1 MSAMELKKSEMELAK
16 VGAARLE
23 LEYKIM
29 EREEEIQR
37 IRSHIKIQLD
47 KEKELA
53 DKIAVLK
60 GE

>member
-1 MSAMELKKSEMELAK
+1 MSAIELKKFEMELAK

-23 LEYKIM
+23 LELKIM
-29 EREEEIQR
+29 EREEDILRLKQ
-37 IRSHIKIQLD
+37 HISVQLD

-53 DKIAVLK
+53 DKIKQLK